1 MNTTTERP
9 EHQPPEQFDFFVA
22 SLVPDLPLKDQRESM
37 ERPFF
42 SLSKRKRLKPIDYT
56 SPTGVYVRVA
66 AVPEH
71 GMATIWDADVLIWA
85 SSQIQHLKRQGV
97 NDLPRT
103 LKFQAYDLLKA
114 IGRQTGGDQYHRLR
128 EALARL
134 QATTIATNIRSGRRN
149 RYRQFSWIDSWDDFI
164 DERTRKSKGMSL
176 TLSDWFYEGVVMK
189 GGLLSIDP
197 AYFRITG
204 GRERWLYRVA
214 RKHAGGAGEE
224 GFSISFPV
232 LYEKSG
238 SEGSY
243 RRFKY
248 EMQALIG
255 RDPLPG
261 YELALETGD
270 GEPGLL
276 MTRRDGA
283 VPHGGRTPPV
293 AGRKSV
299 TAGELPL
306 FPATRLDDDTVD
318 RFQSLHPGWDA
329 HGVQAEFDAWIA
341 KAPAKRQPQDY
352 RKAFLGFAR
361 TFIERRTRS

>member
-1 MNTTTERP
+1 MSPFTE
-9 EHQPPEQFDFFVA
+9 QVASQQPEQFDFFVA

-56 SPTGVYVRVA
+56 SSTSVYVRVTA
-66 AVPEH
+66 APEY

-85 SSQIQHLKRQGV
+85 ASQIQHLKRQGI

-114 IGRQTGGDQYHRLR
+114 IGRDTGGTEYRRLR
-128 EALARL
+128 EALGRL

-149 RYRQFSWIDSWDDFI
+149 RYRQFSWIDSWDDFV

-224 GFSISFPV
+224 GFAISFPI

-248 EMQALIG
+248 EMLALVG

-261 YELALETGD
+261 YELALELGD

-276 MTRRDGA
+276 MTRRDGT
-283 VPHGGRTPPV
+283 VSRENRTP
-293 AGRKSV
+293 SV
-299 TAGELPL
+299 HGQKQAASGELPL
-306 FPATRLDDDTVD
+306 FPASRLDDGTIN
-318 RFQSLHPGWDA
+318 RFRRLHPRWDV

-352 RKAFLGFAR
+352 QKAFLGFAK

>member
-1 MNTTTERP
+1 MSNATEQTER
-9 EHQPPEQFDFFVA
+9 QQPEQFDFFVA
-22 SLVPDLPLKDQRESM
+22 SLVPDLPLKDQREAM

-42 SLSKRKRLKPIDYT
+42 SLSKRKRLKPIEYT
-56 SPTGVYVRVA
+56 SATDVYVNVSA
-66 AVPEH
+66 NPKH

-85 SSQIQHLKRQGV
+85 ASQIQHLKRQGV

-128 EALARL
+128 EAMARL

-149 RYRQFSWIDSWDDFI
+149 RHRQFSWIDSWDDFV
-164 DERTRKSKGMSL
+164 DPRTRKSKGMSL

-214 RKHAGGAGEE
+214 RKHAGGAGED

-248 EMQALIG
+248 EMLVLVQ
-255 RDPLPG
+255 RDALPG
-261 YELALETGD
+261 YELALEIAA
-270 GEPGLL
+270 GEPSLL

-283 VPHGGRTPPV
+283 APRENQAPSARGRTK
-293 AGRKSV
+293 AA
-299 TAGELPL
+299 AGELPL
-306 FPATRLDDDTVD
+306 FPASHLDGDAID
-318 RFQSLHPGWDA
+318 RFRSLYPAWNVSGI
-329 HGVQAEFDAWIA
+329 QAEFDAWIA

-352 RKAFLGFAR
+352 QKAFLGFAK
-361 TFIERRTRS
+361 TFVERRSR

>member
-1 MNTTTERP
+1 MSSFTEQT
-9 EHQPPEQFDFFVA
+9 EHQQPEQFDFFIA
-22 SLVPDLPLKDQRESM
+22 SLVPDLPLKDQREAM

-85 SSQIQHLKRQGV
+85 ASQIQHLKRQGV

-103 LKFQAYDLLKA
+103 LKFQAYDLLKT

-164 DERTRKSKGMSL
+164 DERTRKSRGMSL

-243 RRFKY
+243 RRFKH
-248 EMQALIG
+248 EMQALA
-255 RDPLPG
+255 RRNALPG
-261 YELALETGD
+261 YDLALELGD
-270 GEPGLL
+270 DEPGLL
-276 MTRRDGA
+276 MTRGDGV
-283 VPHGGRTPPV
+283 VPPARP
-293 AGRKSV
+293 ASSARARKP
-299 TAGELPL
+299 AAAPGELPL
-306 FPATRLDDDTVD
+306 FPASLDEETLG
-318 RFQSLHPGWDA
+318 RFRQLHPGWDA
-329 HGVQAEFDAWIA
+329 QGVRAEFDAWIA
-341 KAPAKRQPQDY
+341 KVPAKRRPQDY
-352 RKAFLGFAR
+352 GKAFLGFAK
-361 TFIERRTRS
+361 TFIERRRS

>member
-1 MNTTTERP
+1 MNTTTERS
-9 EHQPPEQFDFFVA
+9 EHQQPEQFDFFVA

-42 SLSKRKRLKPIDYT
+42 SLAKRKRLKPIDYT
-56 SPTGVYVRVA
+56 SPAGVYVNVSA
-66 AVPEH
+66 NPKH
-71 GMATIWDADVLIWA
+71 GMATIWDADILIWA
-85 SSQIQHLKRQGV
+85 ASQIQHLKRQGV

-103 LKFQAYDLLKA
+103 LKFQAYDLLKV

-149 RYRQFSWIDSWDDFI
+149 RHRQFSWIDSWDDFV
-164 DERTRKSKGMSL
+164 DPRTRKSKGMSI

-214 RKHAGGAGEE
+214 RKHAGGAGEG
-224 GFSISFPV
+224 GFSISFPI

-248 EMQALIG
+248 EMLALVD

-261 YELALETGD
+261 YELALELGD
-270 GEPGLL
+270 GEPSLL
-276 MTRRDGA
+276 MMRRDG
-283 VPHGGRTPPV
+283 V
-293 AGRKSV
+293 APRESQALPARERKQAAS
-299 TAGELPL
+299 GELPL
-306 FPATRLDDDTVD
+306 FPTIRLDDGTIS
-318 RFQSLHPGWDA
+318 RFQRLHPRWDA
-329 HGVQAEFDAWIA
+329 YGIQAEFDAWVA

-352 RKAFLGFAR
+352 QKAFLGFAK
-361 TFIERRTRS
+361 TFIERRSQ

>member
-1 MNTTTERP
+1 MEEIQEDRISK
-9 EHQPPEQFDFFVA
+9 VA
-22 SLVPDLPLKDQRESM
+22 RGTGAAAGNDDCDQH
-37 ERPFF
+37 P
-42 SLSKRKRLKPIDYT
+42 
-56 SPTGVYVRVA
+56 V
-66 AVPEH
+66 
-71 GMATIWDADVLIWA
+71 
-85 SSQIQHLKRQGV
+85 
-97 NDLPRT
+97 
-103 LKFQAYDLLKA
+103 
-114 IGRQTGGDQYHRLR
+114 
-128 EALARL
+128 
-134 QATTIATNIRSGRRN
+134 GRRN

-164 DERTRKSKGMSL
+164 DERTRKSRGMSL

-276 MTRRDGA
+276 MTPGRSGSARRPDA
-283 VPHGGRTPPV
+283 ACRWTE
-293 AGRKSV
+293 AGRIRGAAS
-299 TAGELPL
+299 LPRD
-306 FPATRLDDDTVD
+306 PSGR
-318 RFQSLHPGWDA
+318 
-329 HGVQAEFDAWIA
+329 
-341 KAPAKRQPQDY
+341 
-352 RKAFLGFAR
+352 
-361 TFIERRTRS
+361 

>member
-1 MNTTTERP
+1 MSVNNIIPTGA
-9 EHQPPEQFDFFVA
+9 QPPEQFDFFVA

-42 SLSKRKRLKPIDYT
+42 SLSKRKRLKPIEYT

-85 SSQIQHLKRQGV
+85 ASQIQHLKRRGV

-103 LKFQAYDLLKA
+103 LKFQAHDLLKT

-128 EALARL
+128 EALGRL

-149 RYRQFSWIDSWDDFI
+149 RYRQFSWIDSWDDFV

-176 TLSDWFYEGVVMK
+176 TLSDWFYEGVVMR

-224 GFSISFPV
+224 GFLISFPV

-276 MTRRDGA
+276 MTRRAGA
-283 VPHGGRTPPV
+283 VPREKRPPSARARQRAV
-293 AGRKSV
+293 G
-299 TAGELPL
+299 GELPL
-306 FPATRLDDDTVD
+306 FPVSRLDEDTIA
-318 RFQSLHPGWDA
+318 RFRQLHPGWDTQ
-329 HGVQAEFDAWIA
+329 GIRAEFDAWIA
-341 KAPAKRQPQDY
+341 KAPAARRPQDY
-352 RKAFLGFAR
+352 GKAFLGFAR
-361 TFIERRTRS
+361 TFIGRRCS

>member
-1 MNTTTERP
+1 MPVATERT
-9 EHQPPEQFDFFVA
+9 EHQQPEQFDFFVA
-22 SLVPDLPLKDQRESM
+22 FLVPDLPLKDQRESM

-42 SLSKRKRLKPIDYT
+42 SLAKRKRLKPIDYT
-56 SPTGVYVRVA
+56 SPAGVYVNVSA
-66 AVPEH
+66 NPKH
-71 GMATIWDADVLIWA
+71 GMATIWDADILIWA
-85 SSQIQHLKRQGV
+85 ASQIQHLKRQGI

-103 LKFQAYDLLKA
+103 LKFQAYDLLRA
-114 IGRQTGGDQYHRLR
+114 IGRDTGGTEYRRLR
-128 EALARL
+128 EAMARL

-149 RYRQFSWIDSWDDFI
+149 RHRQFSWIDSWDDFV
-164 DERTRKSKGMSL
+164 DPRTRKSKGMSI

-224 GFSISFPV
+224 GFSISFPI

-248 EMQALIG
+248 EMLALVG

-261 YELALETGD
+261 YELALELGD

-283 VPHGGRTPPV
+283 VPRGSRPPPI
-293 AGRKSV
+293 AGRKHAAS
-299 TAGELPL
+299 GELPL
-306 FPATRLDDDTVD
+306 FPASRLDDDTID
-318 RFQSLHPGWDA
+318 RFRCLHLRWDV
-329 HGVQAEFDAWIA
+329 HGIQAEFDDWIA
-341 KAPAKRQPQDY
+341 RAPAKRQPQDY
-352 RKAFLGFAR
+352 RKAFLGFAKA
-361 TFIERRTRS
+361 FIERRS

>member
-1 MNTTTERP
+1 MSVATEQT
-9 EHQPPEQFDFFVA
+9 EHQQPEQFDFFVA

-42 SLSKRKRLKPIDYT
+42 SLAKRKRLKPIDYT
-56 SPTGVYVRVA
+56 SPAGVYVRVTA
-66 AVPEH
+66 DAEY
-71 GMATIWDADVLIWA
+71 GMATIWDADILIWA
-85 SSQIQHLKRQGV
+85 ASQIQHLKRQGI

-103 LKFQAYDLLKA
+103 LKFQAYDLLKV
-114 IGRQTGGDQYHRLR
+114 IGRPTGGRNYHLLR
-128 EALARL
+128 EALGRL

-149 RYRQFSWIDSWDDFI
+149 RHRQFSWIDSWDDFV
-164 DERTRKSKGMSL
+164 DPRTRKSKGMSI

-214 RKHAGGAGEE
+214 RKHAGGAGED
-224 GFSISFPV
+224 GFTISFPV

-248 EMQALIG
+248 EMLALVQ
-255 RDPLPG
+255 RDAMPG
-261 YELALETGD
+261 YELVLEIAD
-270 GEPGLL
+270 SEPSLL

-283 VPHGGRTPPV
+283 IPRESRSPSTRGRTQAV
-293 AGRKSV
+293 
-299 TAGELPL
+299 AGELPL
-306 FPATRLDDDTVD
+306 FPASRLDGDMIG
-318 RFQSLHPGWDA
+318 RFRSLYPAWDV
-329 HGVQAEFDAWIA
+329 HGIQAEFDAWIA

-352 RKAFLGFAR
+352 RKAFLGFAK
-361 TFIERRTRS
+361 TFIERRSRS